1 GRHREAA
8 RRAHRGGRYREAARR
23 PRREGGATG
32 AGDNRRLVDRE
43 GEVLGGVAAD
53 AVGGGEGQGVR
64 PAAPRRRGAAERGR
78 AVAVVNER
86 HAAGQGARLAQA
98 RGRDAGGRHREAA
111 RRAHREG
118 GAVGAGDERRIGE
131 VGEQQVGNGA
141 ANASHLVIANSG
153 GEPVVA
159 GGDVVEVGGVL
170 HRVVV
175 DVVEH
180 RQGLGGP
187 VQCCT
192 AAVHAL
198 L

>member
-1 GRHREAA
+1 
-8 RRAHRGGRYREAARR
+8 RAHR
-23 PRREGGATG
+23 EGGVVG

-78 AVAVVNER
+78 AIAVVGER

-98 RGRDAGGRHREAA
+98 RGRRAGGRHREAA

-118 GAVGAGDERRIGE
+118 GAVGAGDGRRMSGE
-131 VGEQQVGNGA
+131 VGDQQVGNGA